1 MNAEKLRAAT
11 AASSTAWDVANV
23 VYQGSPINWFSDDAN
38 GVGVDPNGVVFKPD
52 GLKMYTVGDA
62 GNYIREYNLSVAWD
76 ISTAVLLQA
85 ISTTAQDNSPQDVF
99 LRADGLKMYLVGGSN
114 DRVFE
119 YDLSVAWDISTAV
132 YLQFFSV
139 ASQSSIPTGV
149 FFKPDGLKMYVLG
162 DSGPNERVYEYD
174 LSVAWDVTT
183 AVYLQAFLVRNQNY
197 SVSSVFFKPDG
208 LKMYVSGID
217 GNPNPPGRGIYE
229 YDLSVAWD
237 VTTAVYLQAFATN
250 IPASSFLYPR
260 TDYNPRAVSF
270 KPDGLKMYVWSEY
283 DLLFAYDLSVAWDI
297 STVSYIEPTTNFS
310 NTFYAQTPY
319 PAPRAVFFKPDG
331 LTMYIVAGG
340 RVNPPYTS
348 TPANVYEYDLS
359 VAWDID
365 TAVYLRLKLITSSTP
380 DPQGIFFKPD
390 GLKMYVTQFSSA
402 SQTRGVDEY
411 SLSTAWN
418 VSTATYL
425 YRYAIVA
432 PPNNPLPTPRGI
444 FFRSDGLKMYVATNS
459 YGVYEYDLSVAW
471 LAVSAQFLQRMP
483 FGVDSR
489 DVFFKPD
496 GLKMYLV
503 SSSDESVY
511 EYDLSVAWDTST
523 AVYLQP
529 VSVSLQTVVPNSLFF
544 RPNGLKMY
552 VLGISQVGALYSYD
566 FV

>member
-1 MNAEKLRAAT
+1 
-11 AASSTAWDVANV
+11 
-23 VYQGSPINWFSDDAN
+23 
-38 GVGVDPNGVVFKPD
+38 
-52 GLKMYTVGDA
+52 
-62 GNYIREYNLSVAWD
+62 
-76 ISTAVLLQA
+76 
-85 ISTTAQDNSPQDVF
+85 
-99 LRADGLKMYLVGGSN
+99 
-114 DRVFE
+114 
-119 YDLSVAWDISTAV
+119 
-132 YLQFFSV
+132 
-139 ASQSSIPTGV
+139 
-149 FFKPDGLKMYVLG
+149 MYVLG
-162 DSGPNERVYEYD
+162 DSGPNERV
-174 LSVAWDVTT
+174 
-183 AVYLQAFLVRNQNY
+183 
-197 SVSSVFFKPDG
+197 
-208 LKMYVSGID
+208 
-217 GNPNPPGRGIYE
+217 YE

-432 PPNNPLPTPRGI
+432 PPSNPLPTPRGI